1 MGFTSI
7 LDGLNEPDR
16 LWLSCQ
22 SVVTLL
28 SHTDIGR
35 MTLAPGLGNYTALGL
50 ELIIS
55 DVSDL

>member
-1 MGFTSI
+1 MVVV
-7 LDGLNEPDR
+7 
-16 LWLSCQ
+16 
-22 SVVTLL
+22 SVSRNPPLT
-28 SHTDIGR
+28 HTDIGR